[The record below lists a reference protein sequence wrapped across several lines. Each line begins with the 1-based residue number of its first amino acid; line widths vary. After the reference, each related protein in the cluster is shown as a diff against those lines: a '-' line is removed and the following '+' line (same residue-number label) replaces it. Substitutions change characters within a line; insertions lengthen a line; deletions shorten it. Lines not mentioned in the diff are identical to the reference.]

1 MMRSG
6 DTTFG
11 HYHSTLRVVP
21 LFETLSDLAGCQA
34 SMRRLFECEWC
45 VPTHGICVCAIP
57 GHESCFSR
65 VSGRGRGSSPA
76 CGSPPPR
83 DA

>member
-1 MMRSG
+1 MVKLPWLQREANMMRSG

-34 SMRRLFECEWC
+34 SMRRLFECEWY
-45 VPTHGICVCAIP
+45 VLTHGTRADP
-57 GHESCFSR
+57 
-65 VSGRGRGSSPA
+65 
-76 CGSPPPR
+76 
-83 DA
+83 